1 MSASTAPLDPISHEY
16 LSLALSI
23 DRLAPGFV
31 DAYLGPPELK
41 EVATAGDAPDPKRL
55 QNRLRG
61 LLIRLSEADLAPSR
75 IGYLSAQLE
84 AMLTICRTLAGESIP
99 YPDEVRH
106 LFDVDAERTPDAKLD
121 AAIDQLESVL
131 PGDGP
136 LAERMIAWRKQF
148 EISPE
153 TALALIDVIQP
164 EIRQRTLA
172 FVDLPP
178 GDAIEYRLVRDQPW
192 SGYNWYLGN
201 GRSRVELNTDLPIE
215 ASRLTDLLCHEGYP
229 GHHTEHT
236 LKEQLYLSHGYGEH
250 AIQLINTPEC
260 IISEGIASL
269 AEEVLLGADGIIPFR
284 HEHVYPAAGIT
295 VDPDQEAAIR
305 AAAAALK
312 AVPANAALLLHADGR
327 SEADVLSYLMRYGLV
342 TEQSARKRLEF
353 ISDPLWRAYIFTYH
367 AGYDLLGAWLDA
379 GMPDE
384 RQARFRTLLTEQVY
398 PSVIMKWLAEA
409 YD

>member
-1 MSASTAPLDPISHEY
+1 MSASPAPLDPISQEY

-23 DRLAPGFV
+23 DRLLPGFV

-41 EVATAGDAPDPKRL
+41 EAASEGDAPDPKRL
-55 QNRLRG
+55 QHQIRG

-84 AMLTICRTLAGESIP
+84 AMLTVCRTLSGETIP
-99 YPDEVRH
+99 YTDEVRH
-106 LFDVDAERTPDAKLD
+106 LFDVDAERTPNSKLD
-121 AAIDQLESVL
+121 AAIRQLESVL
-131 PGDGP
+131 PGEGS
-136 LAERMIAWRKQF
+136 LADRMIAWRKQF

-153 TALALIDVIQP
+153 TVLKLIDVIQP
-164 EIRQRTLA
+164 EIRRRTLA
-172 FVDLPP
+172 FVDLPE
-178 GDAIEYRLVRDQPW
+178 GEGIEYKLVKDKPW

-236 LKEQLYLSHGYGEH
+236 LKELLYLNHGYGEH

-260 IISEGIASL
+260 IISEGVASL
-269 AEEVLLGADGIIPFR
+269 AEEVLLGEDGIIPFR
-284 HEHVYPAAGIT
+284 HEYVYPAAGIT
-295 VDPDQEAAIR
+295 VDPEQEAAIR
-305 AAAAALK
+305 TAAAALK
-312 AVPANAALLLHADGR
+312 PVPANAALMLHADGR
-327 SEADVLSYLMRYGLV
+327 SEAEVLDYLMQYGLV

-367 AGYDLLGAWLDA
+367 AGYDLLGAWLDVA
-379 GMPDE
+379 PPEE
-384 RQARFRTLLTEQVY
+384 RQVHFRTLLTEQVY
-398 PSVIMKWLAEA
+398 PSLIMKWLAEA

>member
-1 MSASTAPLDPISHEY
+1 MSASPAPLDPISREY
-16 LSLALSI
+16 LTLALAI

-41 EVATAGDAPDPKRL
+41 AAADDGDAPDPKRL
-55 QNRLRG
+55 QHRVRG

-84 AMLTICRTLAGESIP
+84 AMLTICRTLAGEMIP
-99 YPDEVRH
+99 YQDEVRH
-106 LFDVDAERTPDAKLD
+106 LFDVVAERTPDSKLD
-121 AAIDQLESVL
+121 AAINQLESVL
-131 PGDGP
+131 PGDSP

-164 EIRQRTLA
+164 EIRQRTLG

-178 GDAIEYRLVRDQPW
+178 GEGIEYRLVQNQPW

-201 GRSRVELNTDLPIE
+201 GRSRVEFNTDLPME

-236 LKEQLYLSHGYGEH
+236 LKELLYLEHGYGEH

-260 IISEGIASL
+260 IISEGVASL
-269 AEEVLLGADGIIPFR
+269 AEEVLLGADGIVPFR
-284 HEHVYPAAGIT
+284 HEFVYPAAGIT

-327 SEADVLSYLMRYGLV
+327 SEDEVLAYLMRYGLV

-353 ISDPLWRAYIFTYH
+353 ISNPLWRAYIFTYH

-379 GMPDE
+379 GMPNE
-384 RQARFRTLLTEQVY
+384 RLDRFRTLLTEQVY
-398 PSVIMKWLAEA
+398 PSLIMKWLAEA
-409 YD
+409 YN

>member
-1 MSASTAPLDPISHEY
+1 
-16 LSLALSI
+16 
-23 DRLAPGFV
+23 
-31 DAYLGPPELK
+31 
-41 EVATAGDAPDPKRL
+41 
-55 QNRLRG
+55 
-61 LLIRLSEADLAPSR
+61 
-75 IGYLSAQLE
+75 
-84 AMLTICRTLAGESIP
+84 
-99 YPDEVRH
+99 
-106 LFDVDAERTPDAKLD
+106 
-121 AAIDQLESVL
+121 
-131 PGDGP
+131 
-136 LAERMIAWRKQF
+136 
-148 EISPE
+148 
-153 TALALIDVIQP
+153 
-164 EIRQRTLA
+164 
-172 FVDLPP
+172 
-178 GDAIEYRLVRDQPW
+178 
-192 SGYNWYLGN
+192 
-201 GRSRVELNTDLPIE
+201 
-215 ASRLTDLLCHEGYP
+215 
-229 GHHTEHT
+229 
-236 LKEQLYLSHGYGEH
+236 
-250 AIQLINTPEC
+250 LINTPGC

-295 VDPDQEAAIR
+295 VDSDQEAAIR

-312 AVPANAALLLHADGR
+312 AVPANAALMLHADGR